1 MPAALGSGQGSAG
14 RKVCATLQTL
24 LLLFPCP
31 QLPAQCYLGT
41 SEPDRPPQGPRWT
54 SLSIPC
60 MLLPVSSASIM
71 DLGQHSQSLART
83 IWARAGGSA
92 TRSVER
98 ATEQPDPCDWWGRK
112 GACAQPE
119 HGWYTFFM
127 CIRTASKQGTQ
138 GSICQ
143 VPDELWPS
151 SPHPRH
157 KVCVFALAKSR
168 CTKLSQIAGGTG
180 RRSHVGKY
188 RSPGMEH
195 TSDCGHIPEPLHLC
209 SLNFSNSTP

>member
-98 ATEQPDPCDWWGRK
+98 ATEQPDPCDWWAGR
-112 GACAQPE
+112 GPVPSLNMDGTHFSCALGQPVSRE
-119 HGWYTFFM
+119 PRGPSARSQMNSGPHLLTPD
-127 CIRTASKQGTQ
+127 IR
-138 GSICQ
+138 C
-143 VPDELWPS
+143 VCLLWP
-151 SPHPRH
+151 R
-157 KVCVFALAKSR
+157 
-168 CTKLSQIAGGTG
+168 AGVPSFL
-180 RRSHVGKY
+180 R
-188 RSPGMEH
+188 
-195 TSDCGHIPEPLHLC
+195 
-209 SLNFSNSTP
+209 